1 MELSNSL
8 KEAPYRLDKVAVL
21 EGLGSNEKVGLSS
34 EEARRRLD
42 RFGSNELKE
51 TEKTTLWEMF
61 LGQFEDVLVWI
72 LLAAT
77 VISFILWLYDPG
89 EETYPYDSIII
100 LLIVLANAILGVIQE
115 YRAERSLE
123 ALKKLSA
130 PSAVVLR
137 DGQKQ
142 RIPAREV
149 VPGDILLLDAGDKV
163 AADARL
169 IEVIN
174 LEADESA
181 LTGES
186 VPVTK
191 TTHPLE
197 GEVEIGDRKNM
208 IFMGTTITYG
218 RGKAVVVA
226 TGMKTEIGAIA
237 EMMQATEKEAT
248 PLQKNLDQV
257 GKQLG
262 MVILIICGVVALTG
276 ILEHGK
282 YTLQGALQMF
292 LFGVALAVAA
302 IPEGLPAVVTVAL
315 AIGVQKMAAKNSIV
329 RKLSA
334 VETLGSTTVICSDK
348 TGTLTRNEMT
358 VRKIWLDGKVIEV
371 TGEGYEPRGEFIYN
385 GLPYRQKDLE
395 HLLRIAALCSNAR
408 LVQRADRWEIDGDPT
423 EGALVVAAEK
433 AGLRIETLEAM
444 YPRLGEI
451 PFSSERMRMTTIH
464 RDGERPV
471 AYVKGAPE
479 VILSLC
485 DYIHLDGKIQPLTPE
500 LREKILK
507 QNEEMS
513 QQALRTLGFA
523 YRDLSELFKMGS
535 GIESTR
541 VGSGE
546 AEVHQIESRLVFLG
560 LIGMIDPP
568 RKEAILAVE
577 KCRKAGIRPVMITG
591 DHKLTAIA
599 IARELNMISD
609 TSTQVLTGKDL
620 EALDSEKLSEIAE
633 EVVVYARV
641 SPEHKVRIVDALKAR
656 NHIAAMTG
664 DGVNDAPALKKADI
678 GVAMG
683 KGGTE
688 VAKEASD
695 MILADDNFATIVA
708 AVEEGR
714 AIFDNIRKFISYLL
728 SSNVGEVVS
737 MFLGVMLAKVLG
749 LLDAEGLA
757 FLPLT
762 ATQILWINLVTDGFP
777 ALALGVDPKDPRIMS
792 LPPRSSKEQVISR
805 RMWYMIFTLGTWIG
819 LGTLFILD
827 AYYPG
832 GLLEWNPDAEPD
844 HSRTM
849 AFTTMV
855 MFEMFNAFNFRSFNT
870 SVFKVGIFKNRWLL
884 AAISLSIIL
893 HFVVLYTPAL
903 QRAFHTVPLGWMD
916 WMICIGIGSTVL
928 ILGEITKQLGWFRT

>member
-1 MELSNSL
+1 MELSKTL
-8 KEAPYRLDKVAVL
+8 REAPYRLDKASVL
-21 EGLGSNEKVGLSS
+21 ESLGSDEKVGLSS
-34 EEARRRLD
+34 EEAKRRLE
-42 RFGSNELKE
+42 RFGPNELKE

-77 VISFILWLYDPG
+77 VISFILWIYDPG

-100 LLIVLANAILGVIQE
+100 LLIVLANAVLGVIQE
-115 YRAERSLE
+115 YRAEKSLE

-130 PSAVVLR
+130 PSALVLR

-142 RIPAREV
+142 KIPAREV
-149 VPGDILLLDAGDKV
+149 VPGDILFLDSGDKV

-174 LEADESA
+174 LEVDESA

-186 VPVTK
+186 VPVSK
-191 TTHPLE
+191 TTQPLE
-197 GEVEIGDRKNM
+197 RDVDIGDRKNM
-208 IFMGTTITYG
+208 VFMGTTITYG

-262 MVILIICGVVALTG
+262 VVILIICGIVALTG
-276 ILEHGK
+276 ILEHGR
-282 YTLQGALQMF
+282 YTLQDALQMF

-371 TGEGYEPRGEFIYN
+371 TGEGYEPRGEFIYQGMPYTHGDLQYLLQIA
-385 GLPYRQKDLE
+385 GL
-395 HLLRIAALCSNAR
+395 CNNAR

-423 EGALVVAAEK
+423 EGALIVAAEK

-444 YPRLGEI
+444 YPRIGEI

-464 RDGERPV
+464 RDGERLV
-471 AYVKGAPE
+471 AYIKGAPE

-485 DYIHLDGKIQPLTPE
+485 DYIHLDGKVQPLTPE
-500 LREKILK
+500 LRERILK

-523 YRDLSELFKMGS
+523 YRDLSELSKTGS
-535 GIESTR
+535 GLMPSRVES
-541 VGSGE
+541 GDE
-546 AEVHQIESRLVFLG
+546 IHQVESQLVFLG

-568 RKEAILAVE
+568 RKEAIMAVE
-577 KCRKAGIRPVMITG
+577 KCKKAGIRPVMITG

-599 IARELNMISD
+599 IAKELNMISD
-609 TSTQVLTGKDL
+609 TPPKVLTGKEL

-695 MILADDNFATIVA
+695 MILADDNFATIVT

-749 LLDAEGLA
+749 LLDPEGQA

-777 ALALGVDPKDPRIMS
+777 ALALGVDPKDPRIMN
-792 LPPRSSKEQVISR
+792 LPPRDPKEQVISR

-819 LGTLFILD
+819 IGTLFVLD

-893 HFVVLYTPAL
+893 HFVVLYTPGL
-903 QRAFHTVPLGWMD
+903 QKAFHTVPLGWTD